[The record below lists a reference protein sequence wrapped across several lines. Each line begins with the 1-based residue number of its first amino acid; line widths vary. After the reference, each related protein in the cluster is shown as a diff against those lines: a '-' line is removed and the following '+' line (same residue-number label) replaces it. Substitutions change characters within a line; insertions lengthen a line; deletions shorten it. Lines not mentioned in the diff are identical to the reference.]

1 MNIKTDYFADP
12 AHVKPLGRTYFHNN
26 RLFCALSGT
35 GAEFSFSGTSC
46 FITIM
51 GDAGSASPLF
61 ADSHARIAIFV
72 NGNRIIDDLID
83 QPSKTYCVLEGE
95 SEIEAVVSIVKL
107 SESPMS
113 TVSIDRITVTGSA
126 PRPTKEKKRLI
137 EFIGDSITCGYGV
150 DDPVPEHPFATRTE
164 DVTKSYAY
172 RTAQMLDADCSIVS
186 FSGYGIISGF
196 TVNDSKLANQLV
208 PPLYTKL
215 GYSWSQ
221 NRDFVPSEIKW
232 DFTKRQPDA
241 VVINLGTNDDSYTKD
256 IASRQEEYASE
267 YTKFLKLLRTCN
279 PNALLLCT
287 LGIMG
292 DRLFPFVQKAVAVYQ
307 AETGDSG
314 IHTMKFDVQDALD
327 GYSANFH
334 PSVATHGK
342 AARRLAEE
350 LKKVLSSALP

>member
-1 MNIKTDYFADP
+1 MNTKTDYFADP
-12 AHVKPLGRTYFHNN
+12 SHVKPLGRTYFHDN

-46 FITIM
+46 SVTIA
-51 GDAGSASPLF
+51 GDTNSANPLF
-61 ADSHARIAIFV
+61 ADSHARIAIYAD
-72 NGNRIIDDLID
+72 GKRIIDDIIE
-83 QPSKTYCVLEGE
+83 QPSKTYCVLE
-95 SEIEAVVSIVKL
+95 SEAETEAVISIIKL

-113 TVSIDRITVTGSA
+113 TISIDRITVAGSA
-126 PRPTKEKKRLI
+126 PKPTKEKGRLI

-150 DDPVPEHPFATRTE
+150 DDPVPEHSFATRTE

-172 RTAQMLDADCSIVS
+172 QAAQALDADYSIVS

-196 TVNDSKLANQLV
+196 TTNDSKLTGQLV

-221 NRDFVPSEIKW
+221 NRDFVPSDINW
-232 DFTKRQPDA
+232 DFSKRQPDA
-241 VVINLGTNDDSYTKD
+241 IVVNLGTNDDSYTKD
-256 IASRQEEYASE
+256 IVSRQEEYAAE
-267 YTKFLKLLRTCN
+267 YASFLKLLRRCN
-279 PNALLLCT
+279 PDALLLCT

-292 DRLFPFVQKAVAVYQ
+292 DRLFPFVERAVAAYQ
-307 AETGDSG
+307 AETGDTNLG
-314 IHTMKFDVQDALD
+314 TMKFDVQDALD

-342 AARRLAEE
+342 AASKLTEE
-350 LKKVLSSALP
+350 LRKLQLFSQ